1 MDTPAIASLPPS
13 PTTLR
18 VGKSRDREPD
28 RGRDFEHA
36 FRKGTGESGDSEA
49 DSTDLPMTTS
59 LQNTHSRS
67 RKNSAEG
74 EHHIDVMV

>member
-13 PTTLR
+13 PVTSR
-18 VGKSRDREPD
+18 VGKSRDGQQD
-28 RGRDFEHA
+28 RGKKFEHT
-36 FRKGTGESGDSEA
+36 FRESAGESDNSES
-49 DSTDLPMTTS
+49 DSTDLPITRS
-59 LQNTHSRS
+59 LQNTRTRI